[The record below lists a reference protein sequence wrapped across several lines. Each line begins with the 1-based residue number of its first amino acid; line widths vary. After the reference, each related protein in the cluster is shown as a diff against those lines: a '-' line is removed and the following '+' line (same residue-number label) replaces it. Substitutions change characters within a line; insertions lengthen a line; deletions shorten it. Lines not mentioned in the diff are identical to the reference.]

1 MRAVTRSRSKAVNQD
16 LPLVVEGDDEDANND
31 MDHKRNEDVDNT
43 GEAAAAQYEEDDHN
57 DAPNLEEIAELESMA
72 QVRHEQRRDPTWK
85 PVIDHI

>member
-43 GEAAAAQYEEDDHN
+43 GEAAQYEEDDHN